1 MWPRRQ
7 VSCYCALA
15 QSLSTHPSHLGCGQ
29 SAEPDMVGLGL
40 VELVILPFLLS
51 LQMTVIC
58 MATDHY
64 LRGRVLKGVHNHRTL
79 VNSTR
84 TALNSAGK

>member
-29 SAEPDMVGLGL
+29 SAEPDMVGRSGVGGAGDSAISPKPPNDGDLHGHRS
-40 VELVILPFLLS
+40 LLER
-51 LQMTVIC
+51 QGVK
-58 MATDHY
+58 
-64 LRGRVLKGVHNHRTL
+64 GRAQSQNTGK
-79 VNSTR
+79 
-84 TALNSAGK
+84 LN